1 MSSHLVYLPV
11 EVSRREIMSR
21 AFLACRLA
29 SAGHDVLVFASDL
42 FDRFGWPG
50 PGIYIGKN
58 VFRTYVP
65 HDLRYYRAMKAAGIA
80 VWYHDE
86 EAGLYPGE
94 GPAEWEEY
102 LDRRTD
108 VSVLAEDDKVLAWGN
123 YQADHYARRGIA
135 AQVHVVGSVNF
146 ELYRPEYAA
155 LFADYDREQT
165 GGAEDFVLVNTRFG
179 FANAFYTGDSHV
191 ISDLNVGNMTT
202 AERYE
207 SFSQEGVLLHHMVGL
222 VAQLAVE
229 HPEQR
234 IVVRPHP
241 AENPGFYRG
250 LFKLLPNV
258 LIGDW
263 GDVGSWIRRSR
274 CLAHNGCTTAIQA
287 SIAQKPVITFV
298 PADSPEDRS
307 TPPVLNELGAI
318 VGTRDEAIRA
328 ILTPQAKADTGRW
341 PMAIS
346 NLATLDSIEGLV
358 SAMEM
363 RTAVDE
369 GRLTA
374 IRRRSTIDFTARH
387 SLYRFFPAKWR
398 EVQMRERYFDRSL
411 FNRFGELTEIARK
424 PWPRPVQVERI
435 GPECWRVRPAA

>member
-1 MSSHLVYLPV
+1 MSSNLVYLPV

-58 VFRTYVP
+58 VFRSYVP
-65 HDLRYYRAMKAAGIA
+65 HDLRYYEAMKAAGIA

-94 GPAEWEEY
+94 GPAEWAEH

-123 YQADHYARRGIA
+123 YQADHYARTGIA

-146 ELYRPEYAA
+146 ELYRPEHAP
-155 LFADYDREQT
+155 LFDDYDREQT

-179 FANAFYTGDSHV
+179 FANGFYTGDGDL
-191 ISDLNVGNMTT
+191 ISELYAGAMTT

-207 SFSQEGVLLHHMVGL
+207 NFSQEGVLLHHMVGL

-241 AENPGFYRG
+241 AENPDFYRG
-250 LFKLLPNV
+250 VFKLLPNV

-274 CLAHNGCTTAIQA
+274 CLVHNGCTTAIQA

-298 PADSPEDRS
+298 PADSRMDRS

-318 VGTRDEAIRA
+318 VKTREEAIREIFA
-328 ILTPQAKADTGRW
+328 PQAKAETGRW
-341 PMAIS
+341 PTAIS
-346 NLATLDSIEGLV
+346 CLDTLDSIEGLV
-358 SAMEM
+358 SARGMSSKVNES
-363 RTAVDE
+363 
-369 GRLTA
+369 RLKA
-374 IRRRSTIDFTARH
+374 IGRRSAVDFTARH
-387 SLYRFFPAKWR
+387 SVYRFFPAKWR

-411 FNRFGELTEIARK
+411 FNRFGKLTGMARK
-424 PWPRPVQVERI
+424 RWPNPVQVERV
-435 GPECWRVRPAA
+435 GPECWRVRPAT